1 MKMTFR
7 WYGEGSD
14 PIPLD
19 YIHQIPGVSGI
30 VGCLMDVPAGEVW
43 PKEKI
48 AALVGQAAEHG
59 LGCEVIES
67 VNIHDD
73 IKAGLPSRD
82 RYIENYKETIRNL
95 SEFGIKVIC
104 YNFMPVF
111 DWVKSDLDYRLPDGS
126 STLCFR
132 KEDIPDDPDA
142 LLERYAHGTD
152 GYVLP
157 GWEPE
162 RLAHLKELFEL
173 YKDVDEQALRD
184 NLVYFLK
191 AIIPTCE
198 ECGVKMAIH
207 PDDPP
212 YSMFGLPRIIKNR
225 DDLDWLCRAVD
236 SPANGITLCCGS
248 IAEEPAN
255 DVYAI
260 LDEFSRRGRIHFVHM
275 RNIRYLEP
283 GKSKD
288 FYEAPHL
295 SREGSLDVWRMCRA
309 LFVSPEAG
317 ILLLIY
323 RLFQESFDGW
333 MAVHEPQS
341 SSPFSRG
348 LISFASLSVSPLHL
362 LCDLSRRGFLPR
374 PSLQQDASRCLRQ
387 PLCAS
392 VPWQGAIPS
401 ALSSASDLCIRKE
414 AWNAASSQ
422 APASV
427 LYTAVCIY
435 SRRSTPLTRRSKSS
449 AWSFASSRTLS

>member
-59 LGCEVIES
+59 LECEVIES

-82 RYIENYKETIRNL
+82 RYIENYKQTIRNL

-111 DWVKSDLDYRLPDGS
+111 DWVKSDLSYRLPDGS
-126 STLCFR
+126 TTLCFR
-132 KEDIPDDPDA
+132 GRDIPDDPDA
-142 LLERYAHGTD
+142 LLERYSKGTD
-152 GYVLP
+152 GFVLP

-323 RLFQESFDGW
+323 RLFQESFDEW
-333 MAVHEPQS
+333 LSIRLNQAA
-341 SSPFSRG
+341 PFR
-348 LISFASLSVSPLHL
+348 
-362 LCDLSRRGFLPR
+362 
-374 PSLQQDASRCLRQ
+374 
-387 PLCAS
+387 
-392 VPWQGAIPS
+392 
-401 ALSSASDLCIRKE
+401 
-414 AWNAASSQ
+414 AAS
-422 APASV
+422 
-427 LYTAVCIY
+427 Y
-435 SRRSTPLTRRSKSS
+435 PLPP
-449 AWSFASSRTLS
+449 